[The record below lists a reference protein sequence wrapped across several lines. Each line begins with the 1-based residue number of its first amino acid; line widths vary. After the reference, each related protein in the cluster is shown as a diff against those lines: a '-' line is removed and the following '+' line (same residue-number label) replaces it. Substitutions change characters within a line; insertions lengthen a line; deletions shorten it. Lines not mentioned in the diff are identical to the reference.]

1 MMDYSNNKIISIYD
15 EVCTNHKN
23 YKNTPV
29 NKRIVKL
36 KELKKNILEHRNE
49 IKNALYDDF
58 GKNSSEVDLT
68 EIFPVTFAAPGVR
81 PNRLFMSIKKKTVIK
96 NIVNF
101 SYFGPMFDL
110 IISSLTNNINGSK
123 KD

>member
-1 MMDYSNNKIISIYD
+1 MMYYNNNKIVSIYD
-15 EVCTNHKN
+15 EVCINHKN

-29 NKRIVKL
+29 NKRILKL

-68 EIFPVTFAAPGVR
+68 EIFPV
-81 PNRLFMSIKKKTVIK
+81 
-96 NIVNF
+96 
-101 SYFGPMFDL
+101 
-110 IISSLTNNINGSK
+110 ISEINHCVNNIKTQLSLQMGV
-123 KD
+123 